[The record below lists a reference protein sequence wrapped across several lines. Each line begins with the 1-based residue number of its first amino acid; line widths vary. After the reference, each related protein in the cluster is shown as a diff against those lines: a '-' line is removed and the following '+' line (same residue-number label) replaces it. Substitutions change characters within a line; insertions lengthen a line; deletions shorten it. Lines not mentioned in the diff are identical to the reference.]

1 MVEFKLPTVIVV
13 GGRSAGKS
21 SLLENITKCPV
32 FPRDPALCTKMP
44 VKLRLIQVAKESES
58 SVTIDWRGNSVSLR
72 SKDDILQA
80 VADIMDAVDGIVTD
94 ELTVTICQ
102 VDVPTFELIDLP
114 GLQAFPEEQQR
125 CTQALVSK
133 YLNKPDTLVLCVV
146 DATIPSLDSS
156 TALGMVRAANKLPN
170 TILALTKSDLVRSE
184 VEITERIFDRV
195 LGTSSEHQHLAGL
208 AGCVAVANR
217 NHTDH
222 LSLVDADVEEQCCFK
237 AMLVDPAPLYAPAE
251 LQRQLRDNMT
261 IKRLILKLDS
271 LFHNFIVARWKP
283 AALAFLAPLKDQAQD
298 EIQRLGPSVEA
309 LSKDGVMDT
318 ILTKVDYD
326 LLCEALQSTNIQI
339 TKASQLFTL
348 ASHLTYHPWGTLAW
362 AEAMTKVEQKVTKA
376 VLAALAGDKYDRPV
390 LDAFNAVFEKST
402 LTPLK
407 LKRFGSLKA
416 LLLSELLPARVAEA
430 KKEAKPAVLDMLQK
444 AMLQLNVDCAPGTA
458 TFQLLDIGIRGCIIK
473 HMIAQIKNR
482 PMSLPESFQLVED
495 DKVRKKRGRLT
506 DKLNQVVSAAD
517 RIAHIEEAISVGS
530 DTDFNPDSPPAQDI
544 PDCSEFEQ
552 HYQQAADA
560 SATEEPTAAA
570 AAAAMA
576 DELQMQAVPEQSLH
590 SSHHSGEPVTPTAS
604 SHSTT
609 VPISVAAQVTD
620 AGGVALHAASGP
632 SSPPATALSA
642 PPAVVAAEEEV
653 PTSNLACSMV
663 QLGSMHFDPP
673 ASAAGMEAETETV
686 PWSPTVSVAPS
697 IAESFFHVEALSG
710 TD

>member
-1 MVEFKLPTVIVV
+1 M
-13 GGRSAGKS
+13 G
-21 SLLENITKCPV
+21 
-32 FPRDPALCTKMP
+32 
-44 VKLRLIQVAKESES
+44 
-58 SVTIDWRGNSVSLR
+58 TIS
-72 SKDDILQA
+72 
-80 VADIMDAVDGIVTD
+80 
-94 ELTVTICQ
+94 
-102 VDVPTFELIDLP
+102 
-114 GLQAFPEEQQR
+114 
-125 CTQALVSK
+125 
-133 YLNKPDTLVLCVV
+133 
-146 DATIPSLDSS
+146 
-156 TALGMVRAANKLPN
+156 
-170 TILALTKSDLVRSE
+170 
-184 VEITERIFDRV
+184 
-195 LGTSSEHQHLAGL
+195 
-208 AGCVAVANR
+208 NR
-217 NHTDH
+217 NR
-222 LSLVDADVEEQCCFK
+222 L
-237 AMLVDPAPLYAPAE
+237 
-251 LQRQLRDNMT
+251 LQ
-261 IKRLILKLDS
+261 
-271 LFHNFIVARWKP
+271 
-283 AALAFLAPLKDQAQD
+283 
-298 EIQRLGPSVEA
+298 
-309 LSKDGVMDT
+309 
-318 ILTKVDYD
+318 VDYD